1 MATTTPPTTPA
12 AAPPQ
17 TTLGDNQIIWGT
29 GRRKTAIARVRL
41 KRGTG
46 RIFVNE
52 IEYEKY
58 FDAVQDRL
66 LVLAPLHATKSVNRF
81 DVLARCT
88 GGGKTGQ
95 AGAIVLG
102 IARAMLKADPS
113 QELTLRDNGFLTRD
127 PRMKERKKY
136 GRRGARRGFQFSKR

>member
-1 MATTTPPTTPA
+1 MTTGTTPP
-12 AAPPQ
+12 AAPAPAQ
-17 TTLGDNQIIWGT
+17 TIGDKQFWWGT
-29 GRRKTAIARVRL
+29 GRRKTAVARVRL
-41 KRGTG
+41 KKGTG
-46 RIFVNE
+46 RIIVNKL
-52 IEYEKY
+52 EYEKY

-66 LVLAPLHATKSVNRF
+66 LVLSPLHTAKAVNRF
-81 DVLARCT
+81 DVFANCK

-102 IARAMLKADPS
+102 VARAMLKADPS
-113 QELTLRDNGFLTRD
+113 QEQVLRDAGFLTRD

>member
-1 MATTTPPTTPA
+1 VVPSASSDK
-12 AAPPQ
+12 Q
-17 TTLGDNQIIWGT
+17 QWWGT

-41 KRGTG
+41 KKGTG
-46 RIFVNE
+46 RIIANGL
-52 IEYEKY
+52 EYEKY

-66 LVLAPLHATKSVNRF
+66 LVLSPLHTAKAVNRF
-81 DVLARCT
+81 DVFANCT

-113 QELTLRDNGFLTRD
+113 QEQVLRDNGFLTRD

>member
-1 MATTTPPTTPA
+1 MSTPTTTPA
-12 AAPPQ
+12 A
-17 TTLGDNQIIWGT
+17 TTSSVSDKMVWWGT

-41 KRGTG
+41 KKGTG
-46 RIFVNE
+46 RVIVNGL
-52 IEYEKY
+52 EYEKY

-66 LVLAPLHATKSVNRF
+66 LVLSPLQTAKAVNRF
-81 DVLARCT
+81 DVFSNCC

-95 AGAIVLG
+95 AGAMVLG
-102 IARAMLKADPS
+102 ISRALLKADS
-113 QELTLRDNGFLTRD
+113 TAELPLRDGGFLTRD

>member
-1 MATTTPPTTPA
+1 MTTPTTAPAPTVA
-12 AAPPQ
+12 DKQ
-17 TTLGDNQIIWGT
+17 TWWGT
-29 GRRKTAIARVRL
+29 GRRKTAVARVRL
-41 KRGTG
+41 KKGTG
-46 RIFVNE
+46 RIVVNGL
-52 IEYEKY
+52 EYEKY

-66 LVLAPLHATKSVNRF
+66 LILNPLQIAKSVNRF
-81 DVLARCT
+81 DVFSNCN

-113 QELTLRDNGFLTRD
+113 QELSLRDAGLLTRD